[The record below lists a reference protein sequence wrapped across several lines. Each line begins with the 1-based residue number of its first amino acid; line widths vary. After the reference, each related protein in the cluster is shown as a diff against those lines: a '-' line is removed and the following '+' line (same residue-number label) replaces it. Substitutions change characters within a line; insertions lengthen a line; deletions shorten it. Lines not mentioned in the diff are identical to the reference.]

1 MKKAGL
7 KKAENTRGG
16 KMEDTQEEEKEGWSE
31 KWNDPLKGN
40 HKVSLPSPIPK
51 AGRALRSFGTQNIVV
66 KPTKNS
72 FFARFASLRRQS
84 DLNRHIFN
92 NHHALNGIED
102 S

>member
-1 MKKAGL
+1 MKE
-7 KKAENTRGG
+7 KK
-16 KMEDTQEEEKEGWSE
+16 KEGWSE

-40 HKVSLPSPIPK
+40 PRLSLPSQTLARPNTS
-51 AGRALRSFGTQNIVV
+51 RSFGTQNIVV

-84 DLNRHIFN
+84 DLNRPIFN
-92 NHHALNGIED
+92 NQHALNGIED